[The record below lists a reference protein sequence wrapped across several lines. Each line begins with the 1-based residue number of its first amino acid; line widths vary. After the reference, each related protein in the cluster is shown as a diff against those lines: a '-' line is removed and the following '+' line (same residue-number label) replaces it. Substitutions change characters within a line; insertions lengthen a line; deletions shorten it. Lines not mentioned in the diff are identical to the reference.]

1 MVSVVIHSNPHLAN
15 QIESSGWLQSGF
27 KAHGINAEIT
37 ADKNKAA
44 DIHVIQGNW
53 YAYNEFIGKPN
64 VLFLN
69 RCFYGDARFDVSL
82 GWLRPDG
89 SRDFMNHG
97 MVRAKGSCPNVR
109 PRKDRKRRCA
119 VVFADYGIDPQA
131 MILDARMRYD
141 SVFFRPHPAQDRATP
156 VMTLKGSLDAVWEIA
171 DVAISGSST
180 VLVDALIQG
189 LHVESTDPLHVVQSC
204 GEDRQAWLN
213 DLSWAQWHGPT
224 ELMNGDF
231 WEHLCVRAD

>member
-1 MVSVVIHSNPHLAN
+1 MNIAIHTNMGLAN
-15 QIESSGWLQSGF
+15 QIESAGWLQSGF
-27 KAHGINAEIT
+27 QAHGINAEIT
-37 ADKNKAA
+37 ADKNKVA

-97 MVRAKGSCPNVR
+97 MARAKGSCPDVR
-109 PRKDRKRRCA
+109 PRKESRRCA
-119 VVFADYGIDPQA
+119 VIFADYGIDPQA

-141 SVFFRPHPAQDRATP
+141 SCFFRPHPAQDRTTP
-156 VMTLKGSLDAVWEIA
+156 VMTLKGSLDVVWEIA
-171 DVAISGSST
+171 DVAISGTST
-180 VLVDALIQG
+180 VLVEALIQG

-213 DLSWAQWHGPT
+213 DLSWAQWSHT